1 MSREEL
7 MKLIYTTNAYYET
20 RCILQLQFVVKNID
34 DDLLLLSNISILK
47 YYTYNNNTL
56 KV

>member
-1 MSREEL
+1 
-7 MKLIYTTNAYYET
+7 MKPY
-20 RCILQLQFVVKNID
+20 ILQLQFVVKNID
-34 DDLLLLSNISILK
+34 DDLLLLSNISILLK

>member
-1 MSREEL
+1 
-7 MKLIYTTNAYYET
+7 MKPY
-20 RCILQLQFVVKNID
+20 ILQLQFVVKNID